1 MTWQVAFDAEKQ
13 YITQENTQKNTQK
26 LRKFFYERYAPR
38 TASTA

>member
-13 YITQENTQKNTQK
+13 YITQENTQK